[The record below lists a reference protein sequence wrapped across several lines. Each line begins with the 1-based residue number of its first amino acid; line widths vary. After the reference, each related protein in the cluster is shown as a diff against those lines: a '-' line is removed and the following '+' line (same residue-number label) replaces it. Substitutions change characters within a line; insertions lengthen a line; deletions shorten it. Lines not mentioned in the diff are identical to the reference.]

1 MTYTEFLSEYNIPVT
16 PKEFAIVMGAIPTGI
31 CILFKNCPYSLT
43 IINTLPEPD
52 KTPIGKIC
60 FSGKKR

>member
-31 CILFKNCPYSLT
+31 CILFKKLSLLSY
-43 IINTLPEPD
+43 NN
-52 KTPIGKIC
+52 
-60 FSGKKR
+60 